1 MQNYKGEK
9 GEKDMP
15 DFTNMD
21 PNQIGKVIDAF
32 KEGIKESLRTLD
44 ALKEIHCEDTLT
56 REIIADALAVSKGQ
70 TTIEKIRALHER
82 PKIETKS
89 RDVLIHRGHVSEMV
103 ILPES
108 KSWGEILGMGTIIP
122 YKFGGSE
129 ESTEIFRLTAYHHV
143 GMIAV
148 SEREGIDVVSERES
162 IDIVSER
169 ESIEFIYRTKDK
181 VPVGNYFPTKEDDI
195 YGKREINCA

>member
-82 PKIETKS
+82 PKKEKKS
-89 RDVLIHRGHVSEMV
+89 SEGIHGGHVSEMV
-103 ILPES
+103 ILPEF
-108 KSWGEILGMGTIIP
+108 KSWVEI
-122 YKFGGSE
+122 
-129 ESTEIFRLTAYHHV
+129 
-143 GMIAV
+143 
-148 SEREGIDVVSERES
+148 
-162 IDIVSER
+162 
-169 ESIEFIYRTKDK
+169 
-181 VPVGNYFPTKEDDI
+181 
-195 YGKREINCA
+195 

>member
-1 MQNYKGEK
+1 MENYK

-15 DFTNMD
+15 DFTNM
-21 PNQIGKVIDAF
+21 
-32 KEGIKESLRTLD
+32 
-44 ALKEIHCEDTLT
+44 
-56 REIIADALAVSKGQ
+56 EIIADALAVSKGQ

-82 PKIETKS
+82 PKIGTKS
-89 RDVLIHRGHVSEMV
+89 REVLIHRGHVSEMV
-103 ILPES
+103 ILHES
-108 KSWGEILGMGTIIP
+108 KSWGEILGRGTIIP
-122 YKFGGSE
+122 YKFEGSE
-129 ESTEIFRLTAYHHV
+129 ESTEIFRLTAYHPV

-148 SEREGIDVVSERES
+148 SEREGIDVVSERKGIDAVSERKG

-169 ESIEFIYRTKDK
+169 EGIDIVSEREGIEFIYRTKDK